1 LIVLRSLFYI
11 VIFYITMVYF
21 LPKNEILSY
30 TDAKILK
37 QYKVK
42 QTVQLENKI
51 FGYKAQNSTFSYQNN
66 LVAKVQSIAFNPYL
80 FYNTIVVKNIE
91 LQGMAG
97 SLFPKR
103 IENGIIK
110 YSIINP
116 TKISLAINGDFGKAT
131 GFFDMTNFQLHLEL
145 TPSSIMKRNYSFLLK
160 TMKKSNK
167 KYIYEYKL

>member
-1 LIVLRSLFYI
+1 MI
-11 VIFYITMVYF
+11 YF

-30 TDAKILK
+30 VDTKILK

-42 QTVQLENKI
+42 QTVALENKI
-51 FGYKAQNSTFSYQNN
+51 FGYKAQNSNFSYQNN
-66 LVAKVQSIAFNPYL
+66 PVAKIESIVLNPYL

-91 LQGMAG
+91 LEGMAG

-110 YSIINP
+110 YSLINP
-116 TKISLAINGDFGKAT
+116 TKISLAISGDFGKAT
-131 GFFDMTNFQLHLEL
+131 GSFDMIKFQLHLEL
-145 TPSSIMKRNYSFLLK
+145 SPSSIMKRNYSFVLK